1 MVHHVAIEVASDVVR
16 LAQAFR
22 GPGAFS
28 RGEQM
33 VRAALSVS
41 SNIAEACGRGTQR
54 EFHHYIAIAGGSAQE
69 LLSQL
74 RLSELVQT
82 SPAGLRVLRSVQ
94 SRTVLVIKMLSRLD
108 ASPPPLREPDASA

>member
-1 MVHHVAIEVASDVVR
+1 MVHHVAIEVAADVVG
-16 LAQAFR
+16 LARTFR

-33 VRAALSVS
+33 MRAALSVS
-41 SNIAEACGRGTQR
+41 ANIAEACGRGTQR
-54 EFHHYIAIAGGSAQE
+54 EFRHFIAIARGSAQE

-74 RLSELVQT
+74 RVSGLVEP
-82 SPAGLRVLRSVQ
+82 SPSGLRILRSVQ

-108 ASPPPLREPDASA
+108 ASPPPPREYDA

>member
-1 MVHHVAIEVASDVVR
+1 MVHHVAIEVAADVGRV
-16 LAQAFR
+16 AQTFR

-33 VRAALSVS
+33 VKAALSVS

-54 EFHHYIAIAGGSAQE
+54 EFRHYIAIARGSAQE

-74 RLSELVQT
+74 RVSELVMT
-82 SPAGLRVLRSVQ
+82 SPAGLRVLKSVQ
-94 SRTVLVIKMLSRLD
+94 SRTALVIKMLSRLD
-108 ASPPPLREPDASA
+108 ASPPPLREPYA

>member
-1 MVHHVAIEVASDVVR
+1 VHHVAIEVAAEVVR
-16 LAQAFR
+16 LAQTFR
-22 GPGAFS
+22 GAGAFS

-54 EFHHYIAIAGGSAQE
+54 EFRYYIAIARGSAQE

-74 RLSELVQT
+74 RVSGLVEPSQ
-82 SPAGLRVLRSVQ
+82 AGLRVLRSVQ

-108 ASPPPLREPDASA
+108 ASPPPLREPGA

>member
-16 LAQAFR
+16 VAQAFR
-22 GPGAFS
+22 GVGALS

-54 EFHHYIAIAGGSAQE
+54 EFRHYIAIARGSAQE

-74 RLSELVQT
+74 RVSEMVKP
-82 SPAGLRVLRSVQ
+82 SSDGLRVLRSVQ

-108 ASPPPLREPDASA
+108 ASPPPLREPGA